1 MKDKKMDLINL
12 ITLPKKLLVK
22 SKNLRLFIHMESK
35 KNNSQNYMY

>member
-22 SKNLRLFIHMESK
+22 SFQ
-35 KNNSQNYMY
+35 NNDKV